1 MKTIQET
8 VETIIKR
15 TPFIEEA
22 MQDKLINVSSL
33 ARLIQPEVE
42 EILGKK
48 VKTGAVMMSINRMS
62 PIEILKIRKNVKS
75 LSLQLGDFIVRSDLF
90 DYTFK
95 NSKTLPLNISKIFA
109 RIGNNRESFFTVS
122 QGIFETNIVISANL
136 KQEVDDI
143 FKDEELINSMSKLAS
158 ITIKLPKINLE
169 QSGIYYFILKQLAWA
184 NIPVQEVISTT
195 HEITLVV
202 KEADINRTFS
212 ILIDLKK
219 L

>member
-8 VETIIKR
+8 VEAIIKR

-42 EILGKK
+42 KMLGKS
-48 VKTGAVMMSINRMS
+48 VKTGAIMMSINRMS
-62 PIEILKIRKNVKS
+62 PVHLLKIRKNIRAMS
-75 LSLQLGDFIVRSDLF
+75 LELGDFIVRSDLF

-95 NSKTLPLNISKIFA
+95 NSNTLPKNISMIFA
-109 RIGNNRESFFTVS
+109 KLGSNRESFFTVS
-122 QGIFETNIVISANL
+122 QGIFETNIVISSNL
-136 KQEVDDI
+136 KKEIDAIFQE
-143 FKDEELINSMSKLAS
+143 EECINSMDKLAS

-202 KEADINRTFS
+202 KEEDINRTFS

-219 L
+219 V

>member
-42 EILGKK
+42 KALGKS
-48 VKTGAVMMSINRMS
+48 VKAGAIMMSINRMS
-62 PIEILKIRKNVKS
+62 PIELLKIRKNIKA
-75 LSLQLGDFIVRSDLF
+75 LSLKLGDFIVRSDLF

-95 NSKTLPLNISKIFA
+95 NSNTLHKQISLIFA
-109 RIGNNRESFFTVS
+109 KIGNNRESFFTVS
-122 QGIFETNIVISANL
+122 QGIFETNIVISSNL
-136 KQEVDDI
+136 KKEIDTL
-143 FKDEELINSMSKLAS
+143 FKEEEMISSMSKLAS

-202 KEADINRTFS
+202 KENDINKTFS

-219 L
+219 S

>member
-33 ARLIQPEVE
+33 ARLIQEEVE
-42 EILGKK
+42 SALGKP
-48 VKTGAVMMSINRMS
+48 VKTGAIMMSINRMS
-62 PIEILKIRKNVKS
+62 PIELIKIRKNIKA
-75 LSLQLGDFIVRSDLF
+75 LSLNLGDFIVRSDLY

-95 NSKTLPLNISKIFA
+95 NSNTLHKQISTIFA
-109 RIGNNRESFFTVS
+109 KIGINRESFFTVS

-136 KQEVDDI
+136 KDDI
-143 FKDEELINSMSKLAS
+143 DKIFMHEELISSMSKLAS

-169 QSGIYYFILKQLAWA
+169 QSGVYYFILKQLAWA

-202 KEADINRTFS
+202 KEKDINKTFS

-219 L
+219 T

>member
-1 MKTIQET
+1 M
-8 VETIIKR
+8 
-15 TPFIEEA
+15 
-22 MQDKLINVSSL
+22 
-33 ARLIQPEVE
+33 
-42 EILGKK
+42 
-48 VKTGAVMMSINRMS
+48 
-62 PIEILKIRKNVKS
+62 
-75 LSLQLGDFIVRSDLF
+75 
-90 DYTFK
+90 
-95 NSKTLPLNISKIFA
+95 
-109 RIGNNRESFFTVS
+109 
-122 QGIFETNIVISANL
+122 ISANL

-143 FKDEELINSMSKLAS
+143 FKEEELINSMSKLAS

>member
-8 VETIIKR
+8 VELIIQR

-42 EILGKK
+42 RMLGKE
-48 VKTGAVMMSINRMS
+48 VKAGAIMMSINRMS
-62 PIEILKIRKNVKS
+62 PMEILKIRKNIKS
-75 LSLQLGDFIVRSDLF
+75 LSLQIGDFIVRSDLF

-95 NSKTLPLNISKIFA
+95 NSNSLPLNISKIFA
-109 RIGNNRESFFTVS
+109 KIGNNRESFFTVS

-136 KQEVDDI
+136 KAEVDQI
-143 FKDEELINSMSKLAS
+143 FSDEELINSMSKLAS
-158 ITIKLPKINLE
+158 ITIKLPKTNLE

-184 NIPVQEVISTT
+184 NISVQEVISTT

-202 KEADINRTFS
+202 RENDINKTFS

-219 L
+219 T

>member
-1 MKTIQET
+1 MRTIQET

-22 MQDKLINVSSL
+22 MQDRLINVSSL

-42 EILGKK
+42 QILGKE

-75 LSLQLGDFIVRSDLF
+75 LSLKLGDFIVRSDLF

-95 NSKTLPLNISKIFA
+95 NSSTLPLNISKIFA
-109 RIGNNRESFFTVS
+109 RIGNNRESRFTVS

-136 KQEVDDI
+136 KEEVDDI
-143 FKDEELINSMSKLAS
+143 FKEEELINSMSKLAS
-158 ITIKLPKINLE
+158 ITIKLPKVNLE

-202 KEADINRTFS
+202 KEEDINRTFS

-219 L
+219 M